1 MTSPPSMQI
10 PSVDIIS
17 PPKTTT
23 QLTTPQ
29 LSKQRQLYH
38 FQNPTKD
45 MSLLRTIATRAP
57 RAPLAATKRVRFSTS
72 PYAQKDSSSAVKDT
86 IESVN
91 KTVGNAAVKG
101 IEKSRESHHHFY
113 IPNFAITTLYNYP
126 KKALRSFSSSS
137 SLLPKQQKLTPHPP
151 FLTEQATENL
161 KSTVGLNAKQA
172 EGSAKE
178 TTGEAQGK
186 ASELAGDA
194 KSKTQEVA
202 GQAKGKAAEVQGK
215 TQEVAG
221 QAKGKTQE
229 VAGQAKG
236 KAEEVKG
243 KM

>member
-38 FQNPTKD
+38 FQNPAKD
-45 MSLLRTIATRAP
+45 MSLLRTITTRAP

-72 PYAQKDSSSAVKDT
+72 PYVQKDSGSAVKDT

-101 IEKSRESHHHFY
+101 IEKS
-113 IPNFAITTLYNYP
+113 
-126 KKALRSFSSSS
+126 
-137 SLLPKQQKLTPHPP
+137 Q
-151 FLTEQATENL
+151 QATENL

-202 GQAKGKAAEVQGK
+202 GQAKGKA
-215 TQEVAG
+215 
-221 QAKGKTQE
+221 
-229 VAGQAKG
+229 
-236 KAEEVKG
+236 EEVKG